1 MENQTKYDTVTL
13 QKMSFIYNAIQTGW
27 TVKRVDDK
35 YIFSKKHE
43 GKKDVYSENY
53 LKSFIRNNLDFYK
66 LIQ

>member
-1 MENQTKYDTVTL
+1 MENKSRYDTVTL

-27 TVKRVDDK
+27 AVKRENDK

-53 LKSFIRNNLDFYK
+53 LKSFVKNNLDFYK

>member
-1 MENQTKYDTVTL
+1 MENQTKHDTVTL

-27 TVKRVDDK
+27 TVKRLDDK

-53 LKSFIRNNLDFYK
+53 LKSFVRNNLDFYK

>member
-1 MENQTKYDTVTL
+1 MENQTKYDTLTL

-53 LKSFIRNNLDFYK
+53 LKSFVRNNLDFYK

>member
-1 MENQTKYDTVTL
+1 MENKSRYDTVTL

-27 TVKRVDDK
+27 AVKREDDK

-53 LKSFIRNNLDFYK
+53 LKSFVKNNLDFYK